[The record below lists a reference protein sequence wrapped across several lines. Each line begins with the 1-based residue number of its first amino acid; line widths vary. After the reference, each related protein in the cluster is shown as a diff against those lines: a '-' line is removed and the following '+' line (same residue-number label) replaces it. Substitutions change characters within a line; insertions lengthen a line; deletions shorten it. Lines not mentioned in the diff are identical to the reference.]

1 MENIAKACA
10 KVPNACDYVYSNA
23 SRLAAQWL
31 VEHQP
36 YSSNPVIR
44 QIKFKSITYTDLIM
58 ALREAYAAG
67 MVLGAC
73 LQADEYECSNFRI

>member
-1 MENIAKACA
+1 MENIAKVCA
-10 KVPNACDYVYSNA
+10 KSPIACDYVYANVG
-23 SRLAAQWL
+23 RLAAQWL

-36 YSSNPVIR
+36 YSANPVIR
-44 QIKFKSITYTDLIM
+44 QINFKSKSYLDLVM